1 MPHLVKIGNRLFY
14 YAPLGLLALAWYLS
28 SRFNLVAES
37 LAPSP
42 GQTLRALWV
51 LAASG
56 DLWPHVGASF
66 FRESSGLV
74 LSVAIGTAVGIGM
87 ARIEWIR
94 IVLRPTITFL
104 YPMPKSALIPVLL
117 LWFGLGHMSKIAA
130 VFLGCLLPVVTSA
143 YNGARGVE
151 PQLVWSALSLGASRN
166 RVLWKV
172 VFMAALPEIMSG
184 ARIAL
189 GMSWLLLISAEMMIA
204 RNGLGFLI
212 SYSGETGDYATMF
225 AAVIVVV
232 AIGFLSDR
240 AFLWFMRRLL
250 RWRELPG

>member
-1 MPHLVKIGNRLFY
+1 MTYLLRVGSTLFY
-14 YAPLGLLALAWYLS
+14 YAPLALLALAWDLS
-28 SRFNLVAES
+28 SRFNLVS
-37 LAPSP
+37 KDLAPSP
-42 GQTLRALWV
+42 GQTLHALWM

-66 FRESSGLV
+66 FRESVGLA
-74 LSVAIGTAVGIGM
+74 LSVVIGTAFGVGM
-87 ARIEWIR
+87 ARIEWLR
-94 IVLRPTITFL
+94 IVLRPSITFL

-151 PQLVWSALSLGASRN
+151 PVLIWSALSLGASRH
-166 RVLWKV
+166 RVLWKIIV
-172 VFMAALPEIMSG
+172 RAALPEILSG
-184 ARIAL
+184 IRIAL
-189 GMSWLLLISAEMMIA
+189 AMSWLLVVAAEMLIS

-225 AAVIVVV
+225 GAILVVV

-240 AFLWFMRRLL
+240 TFLWLMRRLL
-250 RWRELPG
+250 RYRELPG